1 MRGGLMARAAMMLAA
16 VWLAACASTQTQ
28 PQGPPPVQRFTG
40 IYYQNFELRGF
51 RPDGH
56 EGAWWVSASE
66 AAWGQLFAGTP
77 DGFVPP
83 PMGFEIEVEVDAR
96 LSEPGRYGHLGSF
109 PRAIHFERVL
119 EAHPLPVACEPVEA
133 VVYFGSNE
141 TAVNAAGAEQ
151 IERIVEHMRTRFCN
165 VSAVQLTGFTD
176 TTGSAAYNQAL
187 SERRAEAVRDM
198 MVAVGM
204 HADVFSVEGAG
215 ETALMRPTDDNVSE
229 AMNRGVRIRIEAPRT
244 AVRERA
250 APQTAAETEAVMQR
264 ETLVETPP
272 AMTPALERRAFS
284 PPNRWRP
291 DQRAIVATAADRA
304 WFKRRR

>member
-1 MRGGLMARAAMMLAA
+1 MRGGLITRAAMMLAA
-16 VWLAACASTQTQ
+16 GWLAACASTQPQ

-56 EGAWWVSASE
+56 AGAWWVSGSE
-66 AAWGQLFAGTP
+66 TAWGQLFAGAP

-119 EAHPLPVACEPVEA
+119 EARPLPVACEPVEA

-151 IERIVEHMRTRFCN
+151 IERIVEHTRMHFCN
-165 VSAVQLTGFTD
+165 VAAVQLTGFTD

-198 MVAVGM
+198 MVAIGM
-204 HADVFSVEGAG
+204 NADVFSVEGAG
-215 ETALMRPTDDNVSE
+215 ETALRRPTGDNVSE
-229 AMNRGVRIRIEAPRT
+229 ALNRGVRIRIEAPQAAAR
-244 AVRERA
+244 ARA
-250 APQTAAETEAVMQR
+250 APQTPAAPEPEAAVRR
-264 ETLVETPP
+264 ETSLA

-284 PPNRWRP
+284 LPNRWRP

-304 WFKRRR
+304 WFNQRR